1 MGEKKI
7 GDGRPVRRGN
17 RPVHYAARKNVSAF
31 LERSN
36 SMYAIIVD
44 GGRQYRVE
52 PGMEVDVDYRDIPQG
67 EQVTF
72 EKVLAVSGDDGMK
85 LGSPTVDG
93 ATVTASVIGPKLDEK
108 LYVQKFRRR
117 KNSRRRTGHRQI
129 HTRVR
134 IEKIAGA

>member
-1 MGEKKI
+1 
-7 GDGRPVRRGN
+7 
-17 RPVHYAARKNVSAF
+17 
-31 LERSN
+31 
-36 SMYAIIVD
+36 MYAIIVD

-52 PGMEVDVDYRDIPQG
+52 PGMELVVDYRDIAQG
-67 EQVTF
+67 ENLTF

-85 LGSPTVDG
+85 LGTPTVDG
-93 ATVTASVIGPKLDEK
+93 VSVTASVLGPAMDKK

-134 IEKIAGA
+134 IEKIAGI